1 MKKCCGIF
9 IISLFIFLT
18 GCSENPVTDQGLSL
32 DKQTG
37 SHKGII
43 NICCLLTDPLSGTCN
58 LSGNIM
64 YYHEIIP
71 APENIDDLITVR
83 VSLEVDCEMCDKL
96 GMMHPEWSITQSSVD
111 ILILS
116 EEGIVI
122 LEKNYTVCNRAD
134 ILLNVNYL
142 VTTEGVGIAGVS
154 IHPVNSFSVSL
165 NTDE

>member
-1 MKKCCGIF
+1 MKKYCGIF
-9 IISLFIFLT
+9 IISLFIFFT
-18 GCSENPVTDQGLSL
+18 GCSENPVTDPGLSL

-58 LSGNIM
+58 LGGNIM

-71 APENIDDLITVR
+71 APENIDDLFTIR

-96 GMMHPEWSITQSSVD
+96 GMMHPKWSITQSSVD
-111 ILILS
+111 IVIIS

-122 LEKNYTVCNRAD
+122 LEKNYPVCNRID
-134 ILLNVNYL
+134 IMLNVKYL
-142 VTTEGVGIAGVS
+142 ITTEGVGIADLS
-154 IHPVNSFSVSL
+154 IIPVNPFSCL
-165 NTDE
+165 RNLD